1 GVGPETMVGLAIP
14 RSVELLV
21 AMYAIVKAG
30 GAYLP
35 IDPDHPAERNEYVL
49 DSARPPFVLTTAA
62 AAGRLPAAAKC
73 VIVEDLELGAFDPAP
88 ISDRERSA
96 ALRPDNTAYVIYTS
110 GSTGRPKGVA
120 VPHAAIC
127 NQLRWK
133 QHAYPLS
140 EADAV

>member
-1 GVGPETMVGLAIP
+1 TTICTLSLHDA
-14 RSVELLV
+14 
-21 AMYAIVKAG
+21 
-30 GAYLP
+30 LP
-35 IDPDHPAERNEYVL
+35 ISAERNEYVL

-110 GSTGRPKGVA
+110 DRKSTRLNSSHVS
-120 VPHAAIC
+120 I
-127 NQLRWK
+127 
-133 QHAYPLS
+133 
-140 EADAV
+140 